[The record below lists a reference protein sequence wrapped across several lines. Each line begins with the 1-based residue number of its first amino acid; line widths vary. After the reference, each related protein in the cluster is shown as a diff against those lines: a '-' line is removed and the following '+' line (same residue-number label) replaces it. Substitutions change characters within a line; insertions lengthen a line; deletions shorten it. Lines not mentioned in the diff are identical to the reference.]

1 MAITEISIRLN
12 KLEYDGRG
20 NVTTSPQNI
29 EEIFTSIPAAAKE
42 NMKTMVVHNTTSNII
57 YFGSDDTV
65 TTANAGGVIDGKET
79 REFPIMNLELSPY
92 FIAGETDAI
101 GLEIWS

>member
-1 MAITEISIRLN
+1 MSITEISIRLN
-12 KLEYDGRG
+12 ALEYDSRG
-20 NVTTSPQNI
+20 NVTTAAQNI
-29 EEIFTSIPAAAKE
+29 EDIFTDIPAAAKS

-57 YFGSDDTV
+57 YFGSDNTV

-79 REFPIMNLELSPY
+79 REFPIKNLELAPY

-101 GLEIWS
+101 GIEIWS